1 MIETKTHTKQAAR
14 LRERGGAVTNLL
26 MAMVL
31 AGAGA
36 TYWYYGQNKKAIPLD
51 EARIV
56 KVERKDL
63 IKAVLATGRIEPEAR
78 VDVMSRASGILK
90 ELLVEEGDIV
100 TKDQVLAVL
109 DREQLQA
116 QDDENAA
123 NLKAAEARLAAAK
136 ARLDEAKVRLDDPE
150 VEFAEREAA
159 RIEKLY
165 EDGNETENALD
176 DARLRVRNV
185 KYRIAQIQ
193 ANIPVL
199 DAGVLQSEADLAS
212 ARASKDRT
220 ETAIREA
227 TIRSPIDGIVLIRDK
242 ELGDGVSSILTAGG
256 NATKIMTLGDLSK
269 TYVEARVDE
278 VDVGRI
284 YVGMRA
290 VISSDAFRD
299 KKFEGKVIRVAPA
312 GTVDNNGIVSFV
324 VKMALDD
331 PKKEMRVD
339 MTANTKLVL
348 EEKPG
353 GLALPQRALSRG
365 TKGKSKV
372 TKVIS
377 VDPPV
382 TEVIEVTTGVSDGL
396 ETEIVS
402 GLAEGDRVL
411 LPADRPP
418 GMGM

>member
-1 MIETKTHTKQAAR
+1 MLFVAA
-14 LRERGGAVTNLL
+14 
-26 MAMVL
+26 L

-36 TYWYYGQNKKAIPLD
+36 TYWYYGQNKQPIPLD

-90 ELLVEEGDIV
+90 ELFVEEGDV
-100 TKDQVLAVL
+100 VSKDQVLAEL

-123 NLKAAEARLAAAK
+123 NLQAAEARLSAAI
-136 ARLDEAKVRLDDPE
+136 ARLEEAKVRLADPE
-150 VEFAEREAA
+150 IEFAQREVN

-176 DARLRVRNV
+176 DARLRLRNV

-199 DAGVLQSEADLAS
+199 DAGVKQAEADLAS
-212 ARASKDRT
+212 AKASKQRT

-256 NATKIMTLGDLSK
+256 NATKIMTLGDLSR

-299 KKFEGKVIRVAPA
+299 KKFEGKVVRVAPA

-324 VKMALDD
+324 VKIEVDD
-331 PKKEMRVD
+331 PKRELRVD

-348 EEKPG
+348 EEKKG
-353 GLALPQRALSRG
+353 GLSLPQRALSRG
-365 TKGKSKV
+365 SKGKSKV
-372 TKVIS
+372 TKVVS
-377 VDPPV
+377 VLPPV

-402 GLAEGDRVL
+402 GLAEGDQVL

-418 GMGM
+418 GMSM

>member
-1 MIETKTHTKQAAR
+1 MIETKTHTNQATR

-26 MAMVL
+26 MAIVL

-90 ELLVEEGDIV
+90 ELLVEEGDLV
-100 TKDQVLAVL
+100 KKDQVLAVL
-109 DREQLQA
+109 DREQLEA
-116 QDDENAA
+116 QDAENAA

-136 ARLDEAKVRLDDPE
+136 ARLEEAKVRLDDPE

-159 RIEKLY
+159 RIEELY

-199 DAGVLQSEADLAS
+199 DAGVLQSEADLDS
-212 ARASKDRT
+212 AKASKERT

-324 VKMALDD
+324 VKMELDD

-365 TKGKSKV
+365 AKGKSKV

>member
-1 MIETKTHTKQAAR
+1 MTETMTQTIRPGAR
-14 LRERGGAVTNLL
+14 RQFGGAVTNLIF
-26 MAMVL
+26 AMVI

-36 TYWYYGQNKKAIPLD
+36 TYWYYGTNKKVIPLD

-90 ELLVEEGDIV
+90 ELFVEEGDV
-100 TKDQVLAVL
+100 VKKDQILAEL

-123 NLKAAEARLAAAK
+123 NLKAAEARVAAAK
-136 ARLDEAKVRLDDPE
+136 ARLDEAKVRLEDPE
-150 VEFAEREAA
+150 VEFAQREVD

-165 EDGNETENALD
+165 ADGNETENALD
-176 DARLRVRNV
+176 DAQLRLRNV
-185 KYRIAQIQ
+185 KYRIAQIH

-199 DAGVLQSEADLAS
+199 DAGVLQAEADLAS
-212 ARASKDRT
+212 AKASKQRT

-256 NATKIMTLGDLSK
+256 NATKIMTLGDLAR

-324 VKMALDD
+324 VKIEVDD
-331 PKKEMRVD
+331 PKRELRVD

-348 EEKPG
+348 EEKKD
-353 GLALPQRALSRG
+353 GLSLPQRALSRG

-372 TKVIS
+372 TKVIT
-377 VDPPV
+377 VNPPV
-382 TEVIEVTTGVSDGL
+382 TEVIEVVTGVSDGL

-402 GLAEGDRVL
+402 GLAEGDQVL

>member
-100 TKDQVLAVL
+100 AKDQVLAVL

-123 NLKAAEARLAAAK
+123 NLQAAEARLAAAM
-136 ARLDEAKVRLDDPE
+136 ARLEEAKVRLDDPE
-150 VEFAEREAA
+150 IEFAEREAA

-165 EDGNETENALD
+165 EDGNETEDAVD

-185 KYRIAQIQ
+185 KYRIAQIH

-199 DAGVLQSEADLAS
+199 DAGVLQSKADLAS

-331 PKKEMRVD
+331 PNKEMRVD